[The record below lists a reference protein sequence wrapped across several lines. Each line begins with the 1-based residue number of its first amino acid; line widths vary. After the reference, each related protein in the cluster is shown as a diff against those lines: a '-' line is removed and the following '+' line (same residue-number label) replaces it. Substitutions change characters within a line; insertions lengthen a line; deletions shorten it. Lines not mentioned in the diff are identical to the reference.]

1 MIKYLGSNES
11 LSGRLESSD
20 PPVNTV
26 KRSPNMTQHDTEAL
40 TRYTWE
46 LGLGAGEVREMSLVM
61 VMVTDR
67 LEEGEQ
73 HPPHIYN

>member
-1 MIKYLGSNES
+1 M
-11 LSGRLESSD
+11 
-20 PPVNTV
+20 

-73 HPPHIYN
+73 HPPNIYN